1 MISKFDSFI
10 NHQGFVILD
19 GALATELEARGANL
33 NHALWSAKLLAEDPS
48 LIKQVHEHYL
58 QVGTNVISTASYQ
71 ASFLGFEKQGYTKQE
86 AIHYLQFSVE
96 LAMEARAHYLNQFTE
111 AVLIKPLIAASIGPY
126 GAALADGSEY
136 TGYKN
141 VTVNELISFHQERLN
156 ILANTQADILAFETI
171 PCLDE
176 AKAIKELLKK
186 HPLQQAWISFSC
198 KDGIHLSSGE
208 LFEDAV
214 KILEDSEQVI
224 GIGVNC
230 TAPEFILSLIQIAE
244 PITSKIILVYPNKGE
259 VYNPIDKVWETAKSD
274 HIDFQN
280 NAILWLEAG
289 AKAIGG
295 CCRTS
300 PLEIQGLAE
309 LIKK

>member
-1 MISKFDSFI
+1 MISHFDSII
-10 NHQGFVILD
+10 NQQGFVILD

-33 NHALWSAKLLAEDPS
+33 NHALWSAKLLAGNPS

-58 QVGTNVISTASYQ
+58 QVGANVISTASYQ
-71 ASFLGFEKQGYTKQE
+71 ASFLGFEKQGYTHQE
-86 AIHYLQFSVE
+86 AIHFLQYSVQ
-96 LAMEARAHYLNQFTE
+96 LAMEARDHYLLQLNNPLT
-111 AVLIKPLIAASIGPY
+111 IKPLIAASIGPY

-156 ILANTQADILAFETI
+156 ILANTEADILAFETI

-176 AKAIKELLKK
+176 AIAIKELLNK

-198 KDGIHLSSGE
+198 KDEIHLSSGE
-208 LFEDAV
+208 LFEEAV

-230 TAPEFILSLIQIAE
+230 TAPEFILSLIQIAK
-244 PITSKIILVYPNKGE
+244 PITSKTILVYPNKGE
-259 VYNPIDKVWETAKSD
+259 VYNPIDKVWETAKSGC
-274 HIDFQN
+274 IDFQH
-280 NAILWLEAG
+280 NATLWLNAG